1 MSKNLMQLE
10 TVLSEELRIFSNIL
24 RLERE
29 KSNAIIK
36 KDGALMQ
43 KLSHEQEDYLYKIA
57 PVENNRKK
65 ITDQYLKNNPE
76 GKLTLTDISAIEG
89 ISDSALTEIGGL
101 LKKTLD
107 RIKSLQETNA
117 KMINDNLEYF
127 KKMIKEVRQSVSME
141 TGYTE
146 KGIEKGKTINS
157 FMVDKKI

>member
-1 MSKNLMQLE
+1 MSNNLIQLE
-10 TVLSEELRIFSNIL
+10 NVLSEELRIFSNIL

-29 KSNAIIK
+29 KSDAIIK

-43 KLSHEQEDYLYKIA
+43 KLSQDQEDYLYKIA
-57 PVENNRKK
+57 PVESTRKK

-76 GKLTLTDISAIEG
+76 AKLTLTDIASIEG
-89 ISDSALTEIGGL
+89 ISESTLEEIGTL

-127 KKMIKEVRQSVSME
+127 KKMIKEVKHSVSME
-141 TGYTE
+141 TGYSKE
-146 KGIEKGKTINS
+146 GVENGKTVNS
-157 FMVDKKI
+157 FIVDRKI